1 MVPACELPFVLP
13 SCTYVYQ
20 PNVITADRRVLDSC
34 GSQASF
40 DYVKLMNVIDGGVDQ
55 TARRHFII
63 SPTEDTDLS
72 DK

>member
-1 MVPACELPFVLP
+1 MHASRRSGQRPVH
-13 SCTYVYQ
+13 VYQ
-20 PNVITADRRVLDSC
+20 PYVITADRVLDSC